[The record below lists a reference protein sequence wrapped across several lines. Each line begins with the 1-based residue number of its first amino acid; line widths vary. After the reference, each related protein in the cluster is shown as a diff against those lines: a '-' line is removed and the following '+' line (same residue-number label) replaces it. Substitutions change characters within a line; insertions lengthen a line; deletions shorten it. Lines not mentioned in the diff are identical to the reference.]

1 MSGITAVFCV
11 SLLVTLKFA
20 SYWRQVG
27 GFLHLAALILLDT
40 CANVRPFLGFQRG
53 YQKLVLFICQILSI
67 LIQANSIRDLYLRCL
82 TPLSTIL
89 YYIIG
94 ITPVVSAGQM
104 STPSI
109 RTENDLNSNIGST
122 YPITVRSAPESS
134 TVGSSTCTTENNIS
148 ASTGGH
154 ALLVA
159 RSPQEQ
165 DDYNQ
170 QGSSIIQCHT
180 FSSNLKIH

>member
-1 MSGITAVFCV
+1 MSGITAVFCI
-11 SLLVTLKFA
+11 SWLVTLKFA

-27 GFLHLAALILLDT
+27 GFLHLAALILLDA

-94 ITPVVSAGQM
+94 ITPVISAGQKA
-104 STPSI
+104 TPSI
-109 RTENDLNSNIGST
+109 RRENDLNSNLRST
-122 YPITVRSAPESS
+122 YPITVSSASKSS
-134 TVGSSTCTTENNIS
+134 TVGSSICTTENNIS

-159 RSPQEQ
+159 RNNMITINKVVVLFCVILSYQ
-165 DDYNQ
+165 
-170 QGSSIIQCHT
+170 I
-180 FSSNLKIH
+180 